1 VETGGARDVRAL
13 GHTGHAGEDE
23 TMRLDQAARSVF
35 LKEFVSAGDALLLQA
50 EGDAELSVREG
61 ACPWRIR
68 KSSHKR
74 IGQGSLVRYR
84 HRATVRIDAAP
95 AHTRRPP
102 DGHHRQTRT
111 PGRSTRRRGRILVAE
126 APVAHQ

>member
-1 VETGGARDVRAL
+1 MTDEDHAVLLEKYHRPERSKLVSRLTEYGETLIDPQYSKRDPKSDPA
-13 GHTGHAGEDE
+13 
-23 TMRLDQAARSVF
+23 
-35 LKEFVSAGDALLLQA
+35 
-50 EGDAELSVREG
+50 

-74 IGQGSLVRYR
+74 SGPGSLVRYR
-84 HRATVRIDAAP
+84 RGATVRIHEAP

-102 DGHHRQTRT
+102 VGHHRQTRVL
-111 PGRSTRRRGRILVAE
+111 GRSTRCRGRILVAK